1 MSNVVL
7 LPTPLTES
15 GYDHNARPPSFI
27 LPTDLNEISD
37 EQLDTI
43 LEHVRTV
50 RLLAHHRFNETK
62 KLRNTADKMKLSTRY
77 DRAMAALAKELDKFD
92 KFEEKLTKA
101 SNDVRALRLQLGQ
114 DPM

>member
-1 MSNVVL
+1 MSNVIP
-7 LPTPLTES
+7 LPTAAE
-15 GYDHNARPPSFI
+15 YDHNARPPAFI

-43 LEHVRTV
+43 LEHFRTV

-77 DRAMAALAKELDKFD
+77 DRAMAAFAKELDKFD
-92 KFEEKLTKA
+92 KYEEKLTKA

>member
-1 MSNVVL
+1 MSNVIQ
-7 LPTPLTES
+7 LPTPIT
-15 GYDHNARPPSFI
+15 YDHDARPPSFV
-27 LPTDLNEISD
+27 LPTDLNELSD
-37 EQLDTI
+37 EQIDAI
-43 LEHVRTV
+43 LEHIRTQ
-50 RLLAHHRFNETK
+50 RLLAHHRYNETK

-92 KFEEKLTKA
+92 KFEEKLIKA

>member
-1 MSNVVL
+1 MSNVVP
-7 LPTPLTES
+7 LPTAAEH
-15 GYDHNARPPSFI
+15 DHNAKPPSFI
-27 LPTDLNEISD
+27 LPTDLNDLSD
-37 EQLDTI
+37 EQIDTI
-43 LEHVRTV
+43 LEHVRTQ

-77 DRAMAALAKELDKFD
+77 DRAMNALAKELDKFD
-92 KFEEKLTKA
+92 KYYDKLTKA